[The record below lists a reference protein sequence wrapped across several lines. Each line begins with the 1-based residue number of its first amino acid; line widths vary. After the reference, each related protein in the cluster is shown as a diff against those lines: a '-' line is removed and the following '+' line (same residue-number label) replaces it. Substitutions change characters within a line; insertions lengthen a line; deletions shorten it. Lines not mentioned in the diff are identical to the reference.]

1 MALRGRKTGMME
13 NDGNTVCGMCGDGG
27 VAPALLSRYRQ
38 YLKLEK
44 SLSGNTLDAYMDD
57 LNKLLRFIEY
67 DGLDF
72 RALTVDDLHRFF
84 AGLADVGIHPR
95 SQARILSGI
104 RSFYRFL
111 LLEKE
116 IEHDP
121 SDLMESPRIGRRLPE
136 ILTVAEID
144 AMIGAIDLS
153 TPEGQR
159 NRAVL
164 EMLYSC
170 GLRVSELCNLRLS
183 DLFLD
188 ERFIRVRGKGGKER
202 LVPMSERAVDELEL
216 WFLDRNLIRVKPG
229 NEDYVFLSPR
239 RGNPLSRIT
248 VFYWVKEL
256 AAVAGISKNIS
267 PHTFR
272 HSFATHLLEGG
283 ANLRVIQAMLGHENI
298 STTEIYT
305 HVDRSRLRAEI
316 LQHHP
321 RNIMYGEQKEGD
333 SGQKADEMPFFE

>member
-1 MALRGRKTGMME
+1 MKGDIPERGGQANM
-13 NDGNTVCGMCGDGG
+13 GNGERAIGGTLKGGG
-27 VAPALLSRYRQ
+27 VSPALLLRYRR
-38 YLKLEK
+38 YLRLEK
-44 SLSGNTLDAYMDD
+44 SLSGNTLDAYTED
-57 LNKLLRFIEY
+57 LDKLLRFL
-67 DGLDF
+67 DFDRLDF
-72 RALTVDDLHRFF
+72 RSLSIDDLHRFF

-104 RSFYRFL
+104 RSFYHFL
-111 LLEKE
+111 YMEKE
-116 IEHDP
+116 IANDP
-121 SDLMESPRIGRRLPE
+121 TELLESPKLGRHLPE
-136 ILTVAEID
+136 ILTTAEID
-144 AMIGAIDLS
+144 AMIAAIDLS
-153 TPEGQR
+153 MREGRR
-159 NRAVL
+159 NRAII

-170 GLRVSELCNLRLS
+170 GLRVSELCNLRMS

-188 ERFIRVRGKGGKER
+188 ERFIRVMGKGSKER
-202 LVPMSERAVDELEL
+202 LVPLSEQAVKELGY
-216 WFLDRNLIRVKPG
+216 WFLDRNLIRIKPG

-256 AAVAGISKNIS
+256 AKTAGVNKNIS

-298 STTEIYT
+298 ATTEIYT
-305 HVDRSRLRAEI
+305 HVDRSRLRNEI

-321 RNIMYGEQKEGD
+321 RNILYEESNRGNV
-333 SGQKADEMPFFE
+333 